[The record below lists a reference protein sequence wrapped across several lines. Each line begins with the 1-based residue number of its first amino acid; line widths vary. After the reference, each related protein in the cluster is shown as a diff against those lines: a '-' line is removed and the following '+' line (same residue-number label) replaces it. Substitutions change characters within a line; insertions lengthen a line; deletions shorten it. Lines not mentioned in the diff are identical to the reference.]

1 MRKKLQVF
9 KYIFFDYVAAAFAW
23 AFFYFYRKAYIEFDI
38 FYPINHYFYDKKFLL
53 GLALVPL
60 FWIFIYALS
69 GNYSNIYRR
78 SRLKEFFQMLTITFF
93 GVLVLFFVLLI
104 DDKVYSYK
112 TYYKSIAALYSIHF
126 LFTYP
131 IRLFISTSI
140 VKKVH
145 NRIIGYNTLLIGS
158 NLNALNLYEEMENQS
173 VSSGN
178 KFVGF
183 VHIENKNGKGH
194 LLKNYLP
201 HLGELVDL
209 KKIIQEKEIE
219 EVIIAVE
226 SWEHEFLK
234 KIIDELEGGKIIVKI
249 IPDVYDILSGSV
261 RMTSIFG
268 APLMEISD
276 HYMQPWQQFL
286 KRLLDIVVSSIC
298 LIVLSPVYLITSVLV
313 RTSSKGPIFYSH
325 ERIGLFGKPF
335 IMYKFRSMYV
345 DAEKNGPSL
354 SSQNDPRITPFGRFM
369 RKVRLDELPQFY
381 NVLIGEMSLVGPRP
395 ERQFFIDEIVKT
407 APHYKLL
414 HKIKPGITSWG
425 QVKYGY
431 AENVSEMIER
441 LKYDL
446 LYLENMSLLVDLKI
460 LIYTVLIVVQGRG
473 K

>member
-1 MRKKLQVF
+1 MKKNLQIF
-9 KYIFFDYVAAAFAW
+9 KYVLIDYFLAAFAW
-23 AFFYFYRKAYIEFDI
+23 AFFYFYRKAYIEFDLL
-38 FYPINHYFYDKKFLL
+38 FPIEYYFNDKKFLL
-53 GLALVPL
+53 GLLFVPIL
-60 FWIFIYALS
+60 WIFIYALS

-112 TYYKSIAALYSIHF
+112 TYYKSIAALYAIHF

-131 IRLFISTSI
+131 IRLYISTNI

-158 NLNALNLYEEMENQS
+158 NQNALNLFEEMQGQR

-209 KKIIQEKEIE
+209 KKIIEEKEIE

-234 KIIDELEGGKIIVKI
+234 KIIDELEDGRVIVKI

-261 RMTSIFG
+261 KMTSIFG

-276 HYMQPWQQFL
+276 HYMQPWQKFL
-286 KRLLDIVVSSIC
+286 KRLLDIVVSCIC
-298 LIVLSPVYLITSVLV
+298 LVVLSPIYFITAILV
-313 RTSSKGPIFYSH
+313 RFSSKGPIFYSH
-325 ERIGLFGKPF
+325 ERIGIYGKPF
-335 IMYKFRSMYV
+335 LMYKFRSMYV

-354 SSQNDPRITPFGRFM
+354 SSQNDPRITPFGSFM

-395 ERQFFIDEIVKT
+395 ERQFFIDQIVKT

-446 LYLENMSLLVDLKI
+446 LYIENMSLMVDLKI